1 MKHFHPCFVHGLC
14 IHLNIRNQTDSIL
27 RSPEKI
33 IFTKFIFF
41 SPGEIILE
49 KIFGFSILFVFRVWF
64 VYLGYIWKKVKWSK
78 MSFAVDLYMVRV
90 SDPKIQNQPPVSYVL
105 LRKLFSRSSYF
116 FLLEKLFLEKIFSF
130 QFGSCFLHR
139 SKIWRRRRPPKNLS
153 RGSHQPCFGLSL
165 CVLAT
170 PLKTLKIFYKFYIYL
185 I

>member
-1 MKHFHPCFVHGLC
+1 MRSKYLRFAVWLMNHFRPCFVYGLC

-49 KIFGFSILFVFRVWF
+49 KIFGFSILFVFHAWF

-116 FLLEKLFLEKIFSF
+116 FLLEKIFRLINF
-130 QFGSCFLHR
+130 VCVSCMVR
-139 SKIWRRRRPPKNLS
+139 VSVINL
-153 RGSHQPCFGLSL
+153 
-165 CVLAT
+165 
-170 PLKTLKIFYKFYIYL
+170 
-185 I
+185 